1 MWLCALTLF
10 VFYKYFC
17 VTENEPIPNPARWVI
32 LDDNR
37 FSKELETYLR
47 GTGEAK
53 NTVFACLSKS
63 HVDHSIQNKYFEFQ
77 IFNLILKNKIE
88 TYLVCLYSLVSILS
102 NLESIFRTKVLL
114 WNLKLE
120 KTIATRH
127 ALQKEWNYFL
137 FDEVWGRTS
146 SDVRSQIQHILI
158 YETDFHLIW
167 PLKWSSQRQMAQ
179 NMFHFLEKKS
189 KSFKHVRAC

>member
-1 MWLCALTLF
+1 MELSPPLLKGFDFSKFRFRKLSMWLCALTFF

-17 VTENEPIPNPARWVI
+17 VTENEPIQNPARWVI

-37 FSKELETYLR
+37 FSKELETFLR

-88 TYLVCLYSLVSILS
+88 TYLVFLYSLVSILS
-102 NLESIFRTKVLL
+102 NLESTFRTKVLL
-114 WNLKLE
+114 WNLKLG
-120 KTIATRH
+120 KPIATRH
-127 ALQKEWNYFL
+127 SLQK
-137 FDEVWGRTS
+137 
-146 SDVRSQIQHILI
+146 
-158 YETDFHLIW
+158 
-167 PLKWSSQRQMAQ
+167 
-179 NMFHFLEKKS
+179 
-189 KSFKHVRAC
+189 